1 MKNIRPLLIL
11 TLAIAALFASF
22 RNSTSSAEQETVRW
36 YSFEEALKANEIK
49 KKKIFVDIYTDWCV
63 WCKKMD
69 KSTFRD
75 PKVANYLNKHFYPVK
90 FNAEQKSEIV
100 YNDHTFRFVP
110 NRGRR
115 GVHELAYL
123 LLDGKISY
131 PSVVFL
137 DEEFSRIRISPGF
150 KQVDQFMKELIFAAD
165 NHYKQMSWKQFQ
177 SNEQ

>member
-1 MKNIRPLLIL
+1 MKHIRPLLIL

-90 FNAEQKSEIV
+90 FNAEQKRDNV
-100 YNDHTFRFVP
+100 YNDHTFRFV
-110 NRGRR
+110 
-115 GVHELAYL
+115 
-123 LLDGKISY
+123 
-131 PSVVFL
+131 
-137 DEEFSRIRISPGF
+137 
-150 KQVDQFMKELIFAAD
+150 
-165 NHYKQMSWKQFQ
+165 
-177 SNEQ
+177 

>member
-1 MKNIRPLLIL
+1 
-11 TLAIAALFASF
+11 
-22 RNSTSSAEQETVRW
+22 V
-36 YSFEEALKANEIK
+36 
-49 KKKIFVDIYTDWCV
+49 
-63 WCKKMD
+63 
-69 KSTFRD
+69 
-75 PKVANYLNKHFYPVK
+75 
-90 FNAEQKSEIV
+90 
-100 YNDHTFRFVP
+100 
-110 NRGRR
+110 RR